1 METIRLN
8 LEKSDA
14 ETLVKLTDSKNL
26 HTFSSFLSVSE
37 LIYLEKLNET
47 LTKKLAKDEI
57 DIKDEKVSIVY
68 N

>member
-1 METIRLN
+1 MKTIRLN
-8 LEKSDA
+8 LENSDA

-37 LIYLEKLNET
+37 LIYLEKLNQT
-47 LTKKLAKDEI
+47 LTEKLAKDEI
-57 DIKDEKVSIVY
+57 GIKDEKVSIVY

>member
-1 METIRLN
+1 MKTIRLN
-8 LEKSDA
+8 LENSDA
-14 ETLVKLTDSKNL
+14 ETLVKLTDPKNL

-57 DIKDEKVSIVY
+57 GIKDEKVRIVY

>member
-1 METIRLN
+1 MKTIRLN

-26 HTFSSFLSVSE
+26 HTFSSFLSVAE
-37 LIYLEKLNET
+37 LIYLEKLNEA
-47 LTKKLAKDEI
+47 LTKKLAKDKI

>member
-1 METIRLN
+1 MKTIRLN

-14 ETLVKLTDSKNL
+14 ETLVKLTDSKKL

-47 LTKKLAKDEI
+47 LTKKLAEDEI
-57 DIKDEKVSIVY
+57 GIKDEKVRIVY

>member
-14 ETLVKLTDSKNL
+14 ETLMKLTDSKNL

-47 LTKKLAKDEI
+47 LTKKLAKDET
-57 DIKDEKVSIVY
+57 DIKDEKVSIMY